1 MADSKRIINEAFL
14 EELVNIY
21 APTGAEEPVQRVY
34 RKNLKDIAESL
45 EKDVMGNV
53 SAGLNPNGPL
63 RIMLAGHCDEV
74 GFQVRYIDEKGFIYV
89 DALGGVDA
97 HIVPGHRVK
106 ILTNNG
112 EILGVI
118 GRKAIHLVKPDERKK
133 VTPLKDQY
141 VDIGVSTK
149 EEVEKLGIRIGD
161 PIVFTQTYAHLGNQG
176 VVVSRCF
183 DDRIAVFIIAE
194 TLRLLKNEKFDAAVF
209 GVSTVQEEIGTRGAI
224 TSTYGINPDVG
235 IALDVSHASDS
246 PDVQEK
252 EIGVAKLGGGPILV
266 RGPNINPK
274 LFDLLVETAEAENIP
289 YQIKAAPRPTGTD
302 ARSIQMTR
310 GGVATAL
317 IGIPNRYMHTMSET
331 VHLDDV
337 DAIVR
342 LLIATIKKITK
353 ETSFIPE

>member
-1 MADSKRIINEAFL
+1 MADNNRIIREDFL
-14 EELVNIY
+14 EKLVNVY
-21 APTGAEEPVQRVY
+21 APTGSEEPAQRVY
-34 RKNLKDIAESL
+34 KDYLKDIV
-45 EKDVMGNV
+45 EKTETDVMGNV
-53 SAGLNPNGPL
+53 SAILNADGNPK
-63 RIMLAGHCDEV
+63 IMLAGHCDEV
-74 GFQVRYIDEKGFIYV
+74 GFQIRYIDEKGFIYV
-89 DALGGVDA
+89 SSLGGVDS

-106 ILTNNG
+106 ILTNQG
-112 EILGVI
+112 EIWGVI

-141 VDIGVSTK
+141 VDIGVSSK

-161 PIVFTQTYAHLGNQG
+161 PIVFTQSYMKLGDQG
-176 VVVSRCF
+176 VVASRCF

-194 TLRLLKNEKFDAAVF
+194 IMRILKNEQISAAVY

-235 IALDVSHASDS
+235 IALDVTHASDS

-252 EIGVAKLGGGPILV
+252 EVGAVKLGGGPVIV
-266 RGPNINPK
+266 RGPNVNPK
-274 LFDLLVETAEAENIP
+274 LFELFVETAEQEKIP
-289 YQIKAAPRPTGTD
+289 YQIRAASRPTGTD

-310 GGVATAL
+310 GGVATGL

-342 LLIATIKKITK
+342 LLVATIKKITK